1 MFNPITYIKNLSK
14 DMNNS
19 SYKNE
24 SDKALELVSEI
35 KNTLRA
41 YSKVKILYEQENN
54 NFSIYVNKDS
64 NILTN
69 QSRKENK
76 KDSNMSDEKLTPND
90 VENTIMR
97 WFKEGHTL
105 KEFMQ
110 ILMSVIENTDYVD
123 H

>member
-69 QSRKENK
+69 QLRKENK
-76 KDSNMSDEKLTPND
+76 KDSNMSDEKLTSND

>member
-69 QSRKENK
+69 QLRKDNK
-76 KDSNMSDEKLTPND
+76 KDTNMSDEKLTSND

-110 ILMSVIENTDYVD
+110 ILMFVIENTDYVD